1 MFHVKH
7 FLEKA
12 VKSIGLEPDNQK
24 LGELDF
30 YIDELLRWNERINLV
45 GGFDKEK
52 LVKTL
57 ILPSL
62 IPAIHLERNVNVLD
76 FGAGGGVVGIP
87 LKVFRSDI
95 HIDFLERR
103 EKKCVFLRY
112 ITNSLNIDANIICGN
127 YTGREELNMVYDY
140 AIFRGVKIEKGFK
153 NIAKYLLYFGQ
164 SITDFEICEEW
175 RYKTWVITKLKGATD
190 NSNS

>member
-24 LGELDF
+24 LKKLDF
-30 YIDELLRWNERINLV
+30 YIDELLHWNERINLV
-45 GGFDKEK
+45 GKSDKEE
-52 LVKTL
+52 VAKTL
-57 ILPSL
+57 ILPSF
-62 IPAIHLERNVNVLD
+62 IPAVRLENDVDVLD

-87 LKVFRSDI
+87 IKIFRPEI

-112 ITNSLNIDANIICGN
+112 ITNSLNIDTNILCGN
-127 YTGREELNMVYDY
+127 YTGKEGLNKIYDY
-140 AIFRGVKIEKGFK
+140 AIFRGVKIESCFKG
-153 NIAKYLLYFGQ
+153 IAKYLLYFGHP
-164 SITDFEICEEW
+164 ITGFEICEEW
-175 RYKTWVITKLKGATD
+175 RYKTWVITKLKGAPKK
-190 NSNS
+190 